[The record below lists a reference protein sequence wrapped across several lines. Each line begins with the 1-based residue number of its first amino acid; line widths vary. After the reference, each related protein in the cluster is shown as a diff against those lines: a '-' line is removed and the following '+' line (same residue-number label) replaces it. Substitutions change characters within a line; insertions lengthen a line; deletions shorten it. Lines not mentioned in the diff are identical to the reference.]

1 MSDHGLSEYK
11 QVMKEVLQLMKLR
24 LGGQGYNGN
33 MSESDHDRIVN
44 AAPPGLKDYADSM
57 ARVHVFELEKIW
69 RERKNDRK

>member
-1 MSDHGLSEYK
+1 MPDYGLSEYK

-24 LGGQGYNGN
+24 LGGQSYDGN
-33 MSESDHDRIVN
+33 MSESDHNRIVD

-69 RERKNDRK
+69 RERNDRK

>member
-24 LGGQGYNGN
+24 LGGQSYDGD
-33 MSESDHDRIVN
+33 MSESDYRRIVN

-57 ARVHVFELEKIW
+57 ARVHVFELERRW
-69 RERKNDRK
+69 RK

>member
-1 MSDHGLSEYK
+1 MSDYGLSEYK

-24 LGGQGYNGN
+24 LGGQGYDGN
-33 MSESDHDRIVN
+33 MSESDHDRIVD

-69 RERKNDRK
+69 REKNDRK

>member
-1 MSDHGLSEYK
+1 MSDYGLSEYK

-33 MSESDHDRIVN
+33 MSESDHNRIVD

-69 RERKNDRK
+69 RKRNDRK